1 MPFFARVGRDG
12 KATVCEA
19 KSSTLDV
26 PPHKGKIWLDG
37 DVICLQF
44 PSVDQITVGGRT
56 SLQIVGHLVRFP
68 ADEQGITAAEAVLHI
83 RQQMMQKGNE
93 ALLLAFA
100 ERGTDHSA
108 ILRLYEEI
116 LSGDERSRL

>member
-1 MPFFARVGRDG
+1 MPFFLRVGHDG

-26 PPHKGKIWLDG
+26 PSHMGKIWLDG

-44 PSVDQITVGGRT
+44 PSIDDITVAGRAP
-56 SLQIVGHLVRFP
+56 LQIVSHMVRFR
-68 ADEQGITAAEAVLHI
+68 ADEQGMMAAEAVLHI

-100 ERGTDHSA
+100 ERGTDNSA
-108 ILRLYEEI
+108 ILRMYKEI
-116 LSGDERSRL
+116 LP